1 MTPDAAFPVFESMTA
16 KQHETMR
23 LAVLLLTSKE
33 IAAILGVAPVTVDK
47 RIEALRARL
56 GSIPRNELIRLYRQ
70 WCNQCDGKVTY
81 GRAISD
87 PIILAEEGNATTY
100 ASVRSVE
107 PQLEFE
113 DSTTQVAFASASGS
127 GRQELRPD
135 TILSAMGV
143 SGKLVA
149 MLVGAVIIMMIAVL
163 CMAFVDALMS
173 ILER

>member
-70 WCNQCDGKVTY
+70 WCNQCDGKVT
-81 GRAISD
+81 
-87 PIILAEEGNATTY
+87 
-100 ASVRSVE
+100 
-107 PQLEFE
+107 
-113 DSTTQVAFASASGS
+113 
-127 GRQELRPD
+127 
-135 TILSAMGV
+135 
-143 SGKLVA
+143 
-149 MLVGAVIIMMIAVL
+149 
-163 CMAFVDALMS
+163 
-173 ILER
+173 